1 MIHVIPDLLTAE
13 QVAVLRRFADSREF
27 IDGRATNAQS
37 SVKNNQQIDQQD
49 AEVEKAGDAVV
60 RALFANAMAS
70 RVAFPKTIPAPTIA
84 RYQPG
89 MNYGP
94 HLDEAILQT
103 RPQAMR
109 SDLSCSVFLSDSDEY
124 DGGELEIWLGSERPR
139 IKEKAGA
146 AVIYPT
152 GVIHQV
158 RPVTRGTRLV
168 AVTWIQSLIPNP
180 QHRQVL
186 FHHLE
191 LMSRLQSKCDEG
203 DKLMMESV
211 RTQLMRLW
219 ADI

>member
-27 IDGRATNAQS
+27 IDGRATNVQS

-49 AEVEKAGDAVV
+49 AEV
-60 RALFANAMAS
+60 
-70 RVAFPKTIPAPTIA
+70 
-84 RYQPG
+84 
-89 MNYGP
+89 
-94 HLDEAILQT
+94 
-103 RPQAMR
+103 
-109 SDLSCSVFLSDSDEY
+109 
-124 DGGELEIWLGSERPR
+124 
-139 IKEKAGA
+139 EKAGA